1 METDFFLICSSA
13 LNISINHIS
22 LTIVLNIVILI
33 ILLIF
38 SGLVSG
44 SETAFFSLSPTQIN
58 KIKENKDE
66 KVLKLLYKPNKLL
79 ATILVSNNF
88 INIGIVILSTYIN
101 NNIFDFSKSP
111 NLGFFFQIIIVTF
124 LLLLFGEIIP
134 KIYASQNSTTV
145 CKLMAIPLKILSNI
159 FSPLISFLT
168 NSTDFIDKHFNKKE
182 NISFDELSK
191 ALELTSEDI
200 KEEKDI
206 LEGIVNFSN
215 TSTEEI
221 MTARVLVNGI
231 EIKTNF
237 DKVKKEII
245 KSGFSRLPVYTETF
259 DNIKGILY
267 VKDLLPHI
275 DKSKN
280 FRWQTLIRPPFFV
293 PETKKIS
300 DLLEEFQERKS
311 HMAFIVDEYGG
322 CSGIITMEDILE
334 EIVGEISDELDD
346 NEEMFIKEKSGAF
359 IFEANIQLH
368 DFFKTVK
375 LDNNIFNEIIG
386 DADTLA
392 GLILEIK
399 GELPNIMDV
408 IKYNEY
414 KFTIIELGNRR
425 IKKIKFEIINK
436 DTK

>member
-1 METDFFLICSSA
+1 METDYFLICSSA
-13 LNISINHIS
+13 LNITINPIS
-22 LTIVLNIVILI
+22 LTIVLNIGILI

-38 SGLVSG
+38 SGLISG

-58 KIKENKDE
+58 KIKEEKDE
-66 KVLKLLYKPNKLL
+66 KVLRLLYKPNKLL

-88 INIGIVILSTYIN
+88 VNIGIVILSTYIN
-101 NNIFDFSKSP
+101 NNIFDFSQSP

-145 CKLMAIPLKILSNI
+145 CKLMAIPLSFLANI
-159 FSPLISFLT
+159 FAPIISFLT
-168 NSTDFIDKHFNKKE
+168 SSTDFIDKRFNKKE

-191 ALELTSEDI
+191 ALELTSADI

-215 TSTEEI
+215 TSAEEV
-221 MTARVLVNGI
+221 MTARVLVKGI
-231 EIKTNF
+231 EIKTYF
-237 DKVKKEII
+237 DKVKEEII

-275 DKSKN
+275 DKPRS

-311 HMAFIVDEYGG
+311 HMSFIVDEYGG
-322 CSGIITMEDILE
+322 CSGIVTMEDILE

-346 NEEMFIKEKSGAF
+346 DEEMFIQEKDGAF

-368 DFFKTVK
+368 DFFKIVK
-375 LDNNIFNEIIG
+375 LNSNIFNEVIG

-408 IKYNEY
+408 IEYNKYR
-414 KFTIIELGNRR
+414 FTIIELGNRR
-425 IKKIKFEIINK
+425 IKKIKFELK
-436 DTK
+436 GKRQ

>member
-58 KIKENKDE
+58 KIKEDKDE

-275 DKSKN
+275 DKSRN

>member
-1 METDFFLICSSA
+1 MLNLI
-13 LNISINHIS
+13 
-22 LTIVLNIVILI
+22 ILL

-38 SGLVSG
+38 SGLISG

-58 KIKENKDE
+58 ELKEAKEE
-66 KVLKLLYKPNKLL
+66 KVLKLLYKSNKLL

-101 NNIFDFSKSP
+101 NSIFDFRKSP
-111 NLGFFFQIIIVTF
+111 SIGFFFQIIIVTF

-134 KIYASQNSTTV
+134 KVYASQNSTVV
-145 CKLMAIPLKILSNI
+145 CKLMTIPLTILSNI
-159 FSPLISFLT
+159 FAPLVSFLT
-168 NSTDFIDKHFNKKE
+168 SSTTFIDKRFNKKE

-191 ALELTSEDI
+191 ALELTSDDI

-215 TSTEEI
+215 TSTENV
-221 MTARVLVNGI
+221 MTARVLVRGI

-237 DKVKKEII
+237 DEVKNEII
-245 KSGFSRLPVYTETF
+245 ESGFSRLPVYTETF

-267 VKDLLPHI
+267 VKDLLAHI
-275 DKSKN
+275 DKPKS
-280 FRWQTLIRPPFFV
+280 FRWQTLIRPPYFV

-322 CSGIITMEDILE
+322 CSGIVTMEDILE

-346 NEEMFIKEKSGAF
+346 DEEMFIQDDNGTY
-359 IFEANIQLH
+359 IFKANIPLH
-368 DFFKTVK
+368 DFFKTLK
-375 LDNNIFNEIIG
+375 LNSKIFNKIIG
-386 DADTLA
+386 EADTLA
-392 GLILEIK
+392 GLILEMK
-399 GELPNIMDV
+399 GELPKTMDV
-408 IKYNEY
+408 VEYKKY
-414 KFTIIELGNRR
+414 KFTVTELGIRR
-425 IKKIKFEIINK
+425 INKIKFEIINK
-436 DTK
+436 GKEEE

>member
-58 KIKENKDE
+58 KIKEDKDE